1 MQNLV
6 FPHLARDLHSIRQG
20 AAAPPETSGV
30 SEMTTTIPTEPK
42 PDNLLGICAA
52 LGEDFGFNPLWLRV
66 ALGAGI
72 LWNPAVIVGTYLA
85 LGLVVLATRLAFPD
99 RKPSAGDVPG
109 LALVPAASNTQEPE
123 LALAA

>member
-1 MQNLV
+1 MTDQ
-6 FPHLARDLHSIRQG
+6 PTAQAHAPAR
-20 AAAPPETSGV
+20 
-30 SEMTTTIPTEPK
+30 

-52 LGEDFGFNPLWLRV
+52 IGEDFGFNPLWLRV

-85 LGLVVLATRLAFPD
+85 LGLVVLATRLAFPG
-99 RKPSAGDVPG
+99 RQPVASEVPSP
-109 LALVPAASNTQEPE
+109 ALPEAANTQEPE

>member
-1 MQNLV
+1 MSTN
-6 FPHLARDLHSIRQG
+6 H
-20 AAAPPETSGV
+20 
-30 SEMTTTIPTEPK
+30 TEPHAPAK

-52 LGEDFGFNPLWLRV
+52 LGADFGFNPLWLRI

-99 RKPSAGDVPG
+99 ANPSASDVP
-109 LALVPAASNTQEPE
+109 VPATLPVATNSDEPE